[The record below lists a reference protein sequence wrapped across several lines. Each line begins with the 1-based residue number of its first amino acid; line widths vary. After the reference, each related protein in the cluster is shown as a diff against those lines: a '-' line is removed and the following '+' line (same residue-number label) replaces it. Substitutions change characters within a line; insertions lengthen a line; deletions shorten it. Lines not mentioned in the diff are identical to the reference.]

1 MTQVSYIPIE
11 FHDGTYVPSQTIQ
24 YRIGTK
30 FRWADLYNDDTYR
43 IAVVTKMGFLQ
54 VKSVTDGQA
63 ELETKT
69 SLLPGSRYPL
79 KKTFFP
85 DELSWRASLPSGDS
99 HGEITVSLYK
109 PFEPCFIPT
118 ISVEMSDPQK
128 LHALEKRYGSR
139 NVVEHLMSPLA
150 MLDQASCS
158 LIYYLSKDSDEVWPV
173 KRDLDYWTNYCS
185 NHTNEEN
192 IREPVKIHKNGN
204 TQFYLN
210 VGDEFRTVAYD
221 SYKGEDYIVDNTG
234 MRYKNF
240 AEMSSGTPSLSV
252 TYNSMMIPLS
262 HYFK

>member
-1 MTQVSYIPIE
+1 MTEVSYIPIE
-11 FHDGTYVPSQTIQ
+11 FHDGSYVPAEIIQ
-24 YRIGTK
+24 YTIGTK
-30 FRWADLYNDDTYR
+30 FRWADIYKDDTYR
-43 IAVVTKMGFLQ
+43 IAIVTKMGFLQ
-54 VKSVTDGQA
+54 VKSVTDGQVDLDTTA
-63 ELETKT
+63 

-79 KKTFFP
+79 KKALFA
-85 DELSWRASLPSGDS
+85 DELSWRASLPSGES

-109 PFEPCFIPT
+109 PFERCFIPT
-118 ISVEMSDPQK
+118 ICAEMSDPQK

-158 LIYYLSKDSDEVWPV
+158 LIYYLSKGSDDVWPV
-173 KRDLDYWTNYCS
+173 KRDLDYWTNYCAT
-185 NHTNEEN
+185 HTEEN
-192 IREPVKIHKNGN
+192 SRERIKIHKNGN

-234 MRYKNF
+234 MRYKSF

-252 TYNSMMIPLS
+252 TYQNMMIPLS
-262 HYFK
+262 QHFE